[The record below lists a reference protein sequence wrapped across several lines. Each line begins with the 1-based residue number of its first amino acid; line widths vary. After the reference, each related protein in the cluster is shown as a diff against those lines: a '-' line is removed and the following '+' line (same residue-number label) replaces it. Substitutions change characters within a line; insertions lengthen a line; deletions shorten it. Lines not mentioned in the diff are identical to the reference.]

1 METIVIN
8 KLMRLIDPLS
18 VDLKLELLSKLSDSL
33 KTDFKSNKTEKEV
46 LFEELYGAWSDMDDD
61 LEKEI
66 LESRT
71 VSEREVSVSCKAL
84 QKCLAT

>member
-1 METIVIN
+1 MEATVIN

-18 VDLKLELLSKLSDSL
+18 VDLKLELLSKLSNSL

-46 LFEELYGAWSDMDDD
+46 LFEELYGAWSDIDDD

-66 LESRT
+66 MESRT
-71 VSEREVSVSCKAL
+71 ISERVIDL
-84 QKCLAT
+84 D